1 MPGPKRPDDG
11 DSEPPRSRSPR
22 TRPLLRPRYLQPE
35 PSPPD
40 APPSGPPPP
49 VPVHYAADDAAT
61 LADDSPPGG
70 ADSMDSDE
78 ITIRELAEEARR
90 LRAERGPAKPTTAST
105 RAHAAVN
112 TLPAPREDHE
122 NSESECPA
130 EDDEIDEN
138 PFDTSSRP
146 EDDLAAATATP
157 SLFMDAWWNWE
168 KQVPLLICISALYR
182 YMQCIF
188 YICQAFYHHLSD
200 IRYGGTLRV
209 PASWQPHIND
219 EALCQFCSG
228 TGASP
233 TTPTSPTKQCRLGPK
248 SQGAGSIRCLRT
260 PLLLLLL
267 IAWIPAACAGTDA
280 RVDSDSR
287 PVSGALRGEL
297 LGGSTACTTT
307 FPAPCSGRQRIRKRA
322 FARALR
328 RARSSQD
335 GTTVY
340 RGRTLRAPQHSDPHP
355 KPNRPSATTASS
367 PTTRQRSRLR
377 TFSLNVGGLDA
388 TTFDCL
394 MAWLP
399 KAPYD
404 IIALQEIHHG
414 LGKESSHWSSAGWT
428 FITSVDPSS
437 RFQGLATLVRQDFQG
452 DAEIHHK
459 EIKPGRLLH
468 VRLAR
473 PEYHIDVVNF
483 YQQAYQPDSA
493 GHNLSKRHSLWDSLN
508 ATIQQLARR
517 NMLVLLGDF
526 NCTPIY
532 VAGHIGCS
540 MSSAELY
547 SDAAEF
553 TTILEANQLVV
564 LNTWS
569 RRRLLPTFTGPRH
582 QSIIDFIITR
592 QGHADAVARRALPQR
607 GFTLSPW
614 RQGGKHHPVEAT
626 LPLHPGWQRASP
638 RSSTQPKR
646 SYDNLALT
654 AAVRDRTPQYDALRE
669 AFRSKLAAAQTSDLQ
684 QINDILLDLVCRLFP
699 RAPPQ
704 PQLRAWQTSE
714 VQTSVADMWRAR
726 RRMQRPADHPPGSFR
741 ACFQAWRRHQE
752 FQKAYKAL
760 RKRGREA
767 RKAVLE
773 NYLEQAQTAV
783 ERGDHGLLHRI
794 IRQMAPKTR
803 HAQVRIHGKQ
813 GEMLTY
819 QQEQQ
824 AIVEHFETLFLSR
837 QSGCTLS
844 AARPSAHYEVSPL
857 MFQQALDS
865 LKMGKAVPPGS
876 APTSAVRACSDM
888 ISTIAAPQ
896 AETCLNGA
904 ETPSLW
910 ADCTLALIP
919 KPHKSGKRPE
929 NLRPLG
935 LQDTGAKAYAKV
947 LKQLLLREVSSTIA
961 ALPLFAYVP
970 GKSTD
975 TAISRVTA
983 HCRQVRSMH
992 EGQQATVHTRR
1003 AQIKQKVA
1011 IGGIQLAIDLS
1022 TAFDRVPRERLYQAL
1037 IWAGASET
1045 LARTIIDLHE
1055 VCKYSINHRGRHSHI
1070 NMRRGVRQGCT
1081 LAPLLWVVYSAYV
1094 ADHLGQELSH
1104 TWVSQHLT
1112 LYADDTHAS
1121 WLVNSLGDLRSALQ
1135 AIPVIFSV
1143 YQRFG
1148 MQVNPQKSGIILGVK
1163 GLLGKSTLAPHV
1175 HGPPDARRLV
1185 LGPPHQQLIIPIKD
1199 SLTYLGVSISYGGFE
1214 DITLNY
1220 RLDVARNTRG
1230 RLIKI
1235 LHARRYLS
1243 VRKRL
1248 QLYTLCV
1255 RTAALYGLMPV
1266 GLTAAG
1272 LRRLHTFEVKHVRAI
1287 SRSPVHITREPTEA
1301 LYKRLGLI
1309 QPGDYLLKLLKQR
1322 TRTLTKLQDL
1332 AVAQFQQRI
1341 EELKQHLAALR
1352 HGLQEVTA
1360 TQAFACPTCGQY
1372 FDTLP
1377 GMRSHHTKTHGWRLQ
1392 GERPALQSAAG
1403 PQPEPA
1409 LQFAAG
1415 LTAEGA
1421 TENALLAPFELP
1433 EVQALLSTNQW
1444 KDKDTLDP
1452 AKPVERHPVGDTD
1465 VVSCIS
1471 SALCYTTGVPCDSSG
1486 LNQPIMAHQEETFGP
1501 QDPMTRGQLAAEEV
1515 RDILGEAVA
1524 TMQPH
1529 PREDVDM
1536 PAAPTLGKRTEDQ
1549 QIRPTKFSKPA
1560 GKGQGQGQSPTKGP
1574 ADDKQNNP
1582 SPPASSWQNPRGW
1595 KDQQLQRR
1603 QGQGWKQQEW
1613 DDEWYH
1619 HSEVKELRQMV
1630 EALQE
1635 HVRLLARMAL
1645 RHEDE
1650 LSQARTERD
1659 FLFTFEPPTTE
1670 ADSNMVNM
1678 LGLMFKMAVLWKEKK
1693 EKGEVDS
1700 SLRLVL
1706 FLGLLRQW
1714 TKQITTNLEQ
1724 PEDLE
1729 QLAKLKLLRQKDAG
1743 QGMEWPYLRWNQ
1755 ERQMLEE
1762 SQTPALDHKELMTAL
1777 ATLESSITAPG
1788 ALLRFH
1794 ATRRL
1799 VEQHQSPVT
1808 FLVTIGMRDPKSLL
1822 CHRALCSLC
1831 FNASSQL
1838 LKFRVRPARMER
1850 QPLARVLAE
1859 QFPPP
1864 TEHPMGRGRSYRKP
1878 PSNRPSPARE
1888 MPPKHPAVPIAKEGD
1903 QTGQQE
1909 EPTS

>member
-1 MPGPKRPDDG
+1 M
-11 DSEPPRSRSPR
+11 
-22 TRPLLRPRYLQPE
+22 
-35 PSPPD
+35 
-40 APPSGPPPP
+40 
-49 VPVHYAADDAAT
+49 
-61 LADDSPPGG
+61 
-70 ADSMDSDE
+70 DSMDSDE

-105 RAHAAVN
+105 RTHAAAN
-112 TLPAPREDHE
+112 ALPAPREDHE

-138 PFDTSSRP
+138 PYDTSSRP
-146 EDDLAAATATP
+146 EDDLAAAKATVP
-157 SLFMDAWWNWE
+157 EDSSSDGFSPLTPASADGLGFE
-168 KQVPLLICISALYR
+168 PVPLLICISALYR
-182 YMQCIF
+182 YMQCIY
-188 YICQAFYHHLSD
+188 YICQVFYHLLSD
-200 IRYGGTLRV
+200 IRCFSYYAHV
-209 PASWQPHIND
+209 SYKA
-219 EALCQFCSG
+219 
-228 TGASP
+228 
-233 TTPTSPTKQCRLGPK
+233 
-248 SQGAGSIRCLRT
+248 AGNEFEN
-260 PLLLLLL
+260 
-267 IAWIPAACAGTDA
+267 
-280 RVDSDSR
+280 
-287 PVSGALRGEL
+287 EL
-297 LGGSTACTTT
+297 LPER
-307 FPAPCSGRQRIRKRA
+307 F
-322 FARALR
+322 
-328 RARSSQD
+328 
-335 GTTVY
+335 VE
-340 RGRTLRAPQHSDPHP
+340 HVPH
-355 KPNRPSATTASS
+355 RMEQPSIEAELF
-367 PTTRQRSRLR
+367 RSRLR

-399 KAPYD
+399 NAPYD

-452 DAEIHHK
+452 AAEIHHK

-540 MSSAELY
+540 LSRAELY

-592 QGHADAVARRALPQR
+592 QGHADAVARRALPKR

-638 RSSTQPKR
+638 RPSTQPKR

-654 AAVRDRTPQYDALRE
+654 AAVRDRTPQYEALRE
-669 AFRSKLAAAQTSDLQ
+669 AFRSKLAAVQTSDLQ

-704 PQLRAWQTSE
+704 PQLRAWQTLE

-726 RRMQRPADHPPGSFR
+726 RRMQRPAGHPPGSFR

-783 ERGDHGLLHRI
+783 ARGDHGLLHRI

-837 QSGCTLS
+837 QTGCTLS

-947 LKQLLLREVSSTIA
+947 LKQLLLQEVSSTIA

-1022 TAFDRVPRERLYQAL
+1022 TAFDR
-1037 IWAGASET
+1037 
-1045 LARTIIDLHE
+1045 
-1055 VCKYSINHRGRHSHI
+1055 
-1070 NMRRGVRQGCT
+1070 
-1081 LAPLLWVVYSAYV
+1081 
-1094 ADHLGQELSH
+1094 
-1104 TWVSQHLT
+1104 
-1112 LYADDTHAS
+1112 
-1121 WLVNSLGDLRSALQ
+1121 
-1135 AIPVIFSV
+1135 
-1143 YQRFG
+1143 
-1148 MQVNPQKSGIILGVK
+1148 
-1163 GLLGKSTLAPHV
+1163 
-1175 HGPPDARRLV
+1175 
-1185 LGPPHQQLIIPIKD
+1185 
-1199 SLTYLGVSISYGGFE
+1199 
-1214 DITLNY
+1214 
-1220 RLDVARNTRG
+1220 
-1230 RLIKI
+1230 
-1235 LHARRYLS
+1235 
-1243 VRKRL
+1243 
-1248 QLYTLCV
+1248 
-1255 RTAALYGLMPV
+1255 
-1266 GLTAAG
+1266 
-1272 LRRLHTFEVKHVRAI
+1272 
-1287 SRSPVHITREPTEA
+1287 
-1301 LYKRLGLI
+1301 
-1309 QPGDYLLKLLKQR
+1309 
-1322 TRTLTKLQDL
+1322 
-1332 AVAQFQQRI
+1332 
-1341 EELKQHLAALR
+1341 
-1352 HGLQEVTA
+1352 
-1360 TQAFACPTCGQY
+1360 
-1372 FDTLP
+1372 
-1377 GMRSHHTKTHGWRLQ
+1377 
-1392 GERPALQSAAG
+1392 
-1403 PQPEPA
+1403 
-1409 LQFAAG
+1409 
-1415 LTAEGA
+1415 
-1421 TENALLAPFELP
+1421 
-1433 EVQALLSTNQW
+1433 
-1444 KDKDTLDP
+1444 
-1452 AKPVERHPVGDTD
+1452 
-1465 VVSCIS
+1465 
-1471 SALCYTTGVPCDSSG
+1471 
-1486 LNQPIMAHQEETFGP
+1486 
-1501 QDPMTRGQLAAEEV
+1501 
-1515 RDILGEAVA
+1515 
-1524 TMQPH
+1524 
-1529 PREDVDM
+1529 
-1536 PAAPTLGKRTEDQ
+1536 
-1549 QIRPTKFSKPA
+1549 
-1560 GKGQGQGQSPTKGP
+1560 
-1574 ADDKQNNP
+1574 
-1582 SPPASSWQNPRGW
+1582 
-1595 KDQQLQRR
+1595 
-1603 QGQGWKQQEW
+1603 
-1613 DDEWYH
+1613 
-1619 HSEVKELRQMV
+1619 
-1630 EALQE
+1630 
-1635 HVRLLARMAL
+1635 
-1645 RHEDE
+1645 
-1650 LSQARTERD
+1650 
-1659 FLFTFEPPTTE
+1659 
-1670 ADSNMVNM
+1670 
-1678 LGLMFKMAVLWKEKK
+1678 
-1693 EKGEVDS
+1693 
-1700 SLRLVL
+1700 
-1706 FLGLLRQW
+1706 
-1714 TKQITTNLEQ
+1714 
-1724 PEDLE
+1724 
-1729 QLAKLKLLRQKDAG
+1729 
-1743 QGMEWPYLRWNQ
+1743 
-1755 ERQMLEE
+1755 
-1762 SQTPALDHKELMTAL
+1762 
-1777 ATLESSITAPG
+1777 
-1788 ALLRFH
+1788 
-1794 ATRRL
+1794 
-1799 VEQHQSPVT
+1799 
-1808 FLVTIGMRDPKSLL
+1808 
-1822 CHRALCSLC
+1822 
-1831 FNASSQL
+1831 
-1838 LKFRVRPARMER
+1838 
-1850 QPLARVLAE
+1850 
-1859 QFPPP
+1859 
-1864 TEHPMGRGRSYRKP
+1864 
-1878 PSNRPSPARE
+1878 
-1888 MPPKHPAVPIAKEGD
+1888 
-1903 QTGQQE
+1903 
-1909 EPTS
+1909 TS